1 MALLPGHHPYNG
13 YNINAQSVNMDST
26 PSLTH
31 SAMSTGTDVMDI
43 ESRPLEDHQAL
54 IQAYGRDLQNDQL
67 RRQYQQQQRQQRIA
81 EQQYQLLQQQQFQ
94 QQQQQ
99 LLQQQHLHDQ
109 YHAQEQPQEQPQEQ
123 QKSFLQFQYPR
134 QQQYPPYTMR
144 SEKQQQGQ
152 HYYYQQQYQNQQQNL
167 QQNQQQNQ
175 HQQFSGAEC
184 SVDAE
189 LPSLSFSSDE
199 STASSNFQSGSP
211 SQSPLS
217 SRRSLQAPNLGVG
230 IGIGAPAGYRAA
242 GGVFFD
248 ADPDHEYFLTSVL
261 NMITST
267 TPASGSPSS
276 LAHFDYQAEFTQRQR
291 IAKGGNG
298 EVRRAFWPSRQCF
311 VILKSLIEAKH
322 KASKLASLFDKE
334 ASILSSHSSII
345 HDREQN
351 EVQVMNL
358 CGNHDNIVQ
367 FYGVAA
373 RSDQEHVERFMV
385 MQYYEHGDLVKL
397 MEKPRYSPDA
407 PTLVDRLF
415 LAYDIALGLDHLF
428 QCGFHH
434 GDLHPKNILIDDRQ
448 SSLTFQGQR
457 GRYQARLT
465 DFGLRR
471 IRDNKNN
478 VSSQQFG
485 GVWQFMAPERMC
497 KNRPRYNVVC
507 DIFALGV
514 IYWFIMAGR
523 YPFKDP
529 STYTPGAREDRI
541 EGTPDWYYE
550 AYTRAWSEDPNE
562 RQQDLEEIIQV
573 FRQRMSIPTS
583 SPSLSTSSGGS
594 LTSHQQRRPD
604 SGSMYTPHATPS
616 YGYYGT
622 ALSPGTPMEGNHL
635 GHGYPSGSGSSYR
648 GGSSIPCP
656 TLVAPSPNQG
666 GPSAT
671 HLPLP
676 KQSNVAASTSSTTRS
691 SNPNHPRNK
700 KVSVPNGMPRRFGH

>member
-1 MALLPGHHPYNG
+1 
-13 YNINAQSVNMDST
+13 MDST

-43 ESRPLEDHQAL
+43 ESIPLEDHQAR
-54 IQAYGRDLQNDQL
+54 IQAYGRDLQDDQL
-67 RRQYQQQQRQQRIA
+67 RRQRQQQQRQQHIA
-81 EQQYQLLQQQQFQ
+81 EQQQQLLQQQQFQ
-94 QQQQQ
+94 RQQQQ

-109 YHAQEQPQEQPQEQ
+109 YHAQEQPEEQPKEQPKEQ
-123 QKSFLQFQYPR
+123 QKAFLQFQYPR

-144 SEKQQQGQ
+144 SEKQQQQQQGQ
-152 HYYYQQQYQNQQQNL
+152 HYYYQQQQHQQYQY
-167 QQNQQQNQ
+167 QQQNQ
-175 HQQFSGAEC
+175 HQQQPPPPVWNGNFSGAEC

-199 STASSNFQSGSP
+199 STTSSNFKSGSP

-230 IGIGAPAGYRAA
+230 VGIGAPAGYGAA

-248 ADPDHEYFLTSVL
+248 ADPDHEYFFTSAL
-261 NMITST
+261 NMITSM
-267 TPASGSPSS
+267 TPAGGSPSS

-298 EVRRAFWPSRQCF
+298 EIRRAFWPSRQRF
-311 VILKSLIEAKH
+311 VILKSLIETKH
-322 KASKLASLFDKE
+322 KADKIASLFDKE
-334 ASILSSHSSII
+334 ANILSSHSSII
-345 HDREQN
+345 HDGEQKRSIL
-351 EVQVMNL
+351 VQVMNL

-367 FYGVAA
+367 FYGVAT

-397 MEKPRYSPDA
+397 MEKPRHSLDA
-407 PTLVDRLF
+407 LTLVDRLF

-448 SSLTFQGQR
+448 GSLMFQGQR

-523 YPFKDP
+523 YPFRDP
-529 STYTPGAREDRI
+529 STYTPGAREGRI

-550 AYTRAWSEDPNE
+550 AYTQAWSEDPKE
-562 RQQDLEEIIQV
+562 RQQSLEEIIQV
-573 FRQRMSIPTS
+573 FRQRMNIPTP
-583 SPSLSTSSGGS
+583 SPPVSTSSTGS
-594 LTSHQQRRPD
+594 LSSPRQTRPN
-604 SGSMYTPHATPS
+604 SGSMYTPHAAPFH
-616 YGYYGT
+616 GYYGT
-622 ALSPGTPMEGNHL
+622 AFSSGVPMEENHL
-635 GHGYPSGSGSSYR
+635 RHGYPSGSGSSYR
-648 GGSSIPCP
+648 GGSSLLSP
-656 TLVAPSPNQG
+656 TLVAPSPSQSGTN
-666 GPSAT
+666 AA
-671 HLPLP
+671 HLPSP
-676 KQSNVAASTSSTTRS
+676 KQSSTAVSNSSTTRS

-700 KVSVPNGMPRRFGH
+700 KVSVPNGMPGRIGHR